1 MKNELV
7 MENSL
12 FSYADAGI
20 YSIQS
25 EVELVA
31 IFIEDS
37 IFAKNYFTLM
47 NFKLIGVFMNNCTFS
62 NQPMEQVL
70 SQLAGKQ
77 RCQHEHKDHTS
88 PAFLKCNQTLTST
101 ELDSLLTSTIYKN
114 VPADVIDE
122 FKQSMKVNI
131 AKHITTSKFPS
142 FGDNAEF
149 NQNLLKNNKYSYN
162 YMKMQN
168 G

>member
-20 YSIQS
+20 YSIES

-70 SQLAGKQ
+70 SHLA
-77 RCQHEHKDHTS
+77 
-88 PAFLKCNQTLTST
+88 PL
-101 ELDSLLTSTIYKN
+101 ELDSLLTKN

>member
-1 MKNELV
+1 MNNELV

-20 YSIQS
+20 YSIES

-47 NFKLIGVFMNNCTFS
+47 NLKLIGVYMNNCTFS
-62 NQPMEQVL
+62 NKPMEQVL
-70 SQLAGKQ
+70 S
-77 RCQHEHKDHTS
+77 H
-88 PAFLKCNQTLTST
+88 LTPL
-101 ELDSLLTSTIYKN
+101 ELDSLLTKN

-131 AKHITTSKFPS
+131 AKHITESKFP
-142 FGDNAEF
+142 
-149 NQNLLKNNKYSYN
+149 
-162 YMKMQN
+162 
-168 G
+168 